1 MRYYKM
7 RKNYASKLTIEMLL
21 KSGITEITRD
31 GRVFCGSKEKRFNT
45 FKNNKYKTFNICS
58 FDENGNKIKR
68 YTDNSPG
75 HYVYKETAVSLHRA
89 MWAWFYGEAPEGYIV
104 DHIDNNYLNNT
115 IENLQLLTPAE
126 NVRKGRKANGLKTN
140 YIPAMKRSG
149 YTKEEILTKIDY
161 YTALYEKAKQE
172 HDAEKAHKL
181 RTNISQW
188 RRRLEL
194 LFGEDEDQ
202 K

>member
-1 MRYYKM
+1 MR
-7 RKNYASKLTIEMLL
+7 RNYASRLTAEMLT

-31 GRVFCGSKEKRFNT
+31 GRVFCGPVEKRFNQ
-45 FKNNKYKTFNICS
+45 FKNNKYKTFNICE

-68 YTDNSPG
+68 YTGRSPG
-75 HYVYKETAVSLHRA
+75 HYVYKETSVSLHRA
-89 MWAWFYGEAPEGYIV
+89 MWAWFYGEAPEGYVV
-104 DHIDNNYLNNT
+104 DHIDDNYLNNT

-140 YIPAMKRSG
+140 YVPTMKRSG
-149 YTKEEILTKIDY
+149 YTKEEILAKIDY

-172 HDAEKAHKL
+172 HNAEKAHSL
-181 RTNISQW
+181 RANISQW
-188 RRRLEL
+188 RLRLNL
-194 LFGEDEDQ
+194 LYGDDEGEG